1 MWGRWGGSGNLW
13 SIVLMRWGR
22 DSQDSGCCFFSSFP
36 SSGAVVG
43 FRRLSFSFWFFCLT
57 NCVSVSVSFTFF
69 PVECVSGG
77 VVKGVVK
84 VEQDRWDEEETR
96 KIQVAASFLLFLLS
110 EKCEVAL
117 NEGLARFRLLILFFL
132 SSFFF
137 CARRHL
143 IQSDDNSFD
152 LSLCNSIIWMCWYFL
167 WWEIW
172 VFSYAVYLSVP
183 RSSLV
188 CLPGAAVWERN
199 ADSSLHHET
208 LERTEVYPPTTLFG
222 K

>member
-43 FRRLSFSFWFFCLT
+43 FRRLSFSFRFFCLT

-84 VEQDRWDEEETR
+84 VKQDRWDEEETR
-96 KIQVAASFLLFLLS
+96 KIQVEFFFPTRKIQVAVSFLLFLLS

-117 NEGLARFRLLILFFL
+117 NEGLARFRLFSSYLL
-132 SSFFF
+132 SSL
-137 CARRHL
+137 CEAALNPIRR
-143 IQSDDNSFD
+143 
-152 LSLCNSIIWMCWYFL
+152 
-167 WWEIW
+167 
-172 VFSYAVYLSVP
+172 
-183 RSSLV
+183 
-188 CLPGAAVWERN
+188 
-199 ADSSLHHET
+199 
-208 LERTEVYPPTTLFG
+208 
-222 K
+222 